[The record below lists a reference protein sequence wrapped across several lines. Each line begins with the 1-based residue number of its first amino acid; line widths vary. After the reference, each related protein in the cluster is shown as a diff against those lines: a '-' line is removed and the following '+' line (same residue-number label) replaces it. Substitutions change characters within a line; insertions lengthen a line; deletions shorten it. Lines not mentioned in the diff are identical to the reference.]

1 MVIDDTTSRVL
12 VDHALTQALTIV
24 FTQQQ
29 RIEEL
34 EAAMQ
39 QHQQSRRGRARSTRL
54 QDMTPAEMRLWLDS
68 RRTALAAHSA
78 FVQAY
83 LDRRTHNG
91 THTRTDDQYRT
102 FQELAAD
109 LLDLLDE
116 LSQAAADAE
125 KEEPGS

>member
-1 MVIDDTTSRVL
+1 MVIDNTTSRVL
-12 VDHALTQALTIV
+12 VDHALTHALTIV

-29 RIEEL
+29 RIEER

-39 QHQQSRRGRARSTRL
+39 QNQSRRGRARSTRL
-54 QDMTPAEMRLWLDS
+54 QDMTPAEMRVWLDS

-116 LSQAAADAE
+116 LSQAAAEAE
-125 KEEPGS
+125 KEESGS